1 MLGFKSILFLF
12 LLLFLF
18 DLFCLLWVTWS
29 FFSIPFRFLYSVY
42 KSVPLYNFVSGYCT
56 FEYVT
61 SQSTIINMIALQIE
75 CRSIHWIVGVLF
87 PFCAR
92 VPIKWTSCSCQISP
106 KWPLHYIIVLDAIVH
121 LGRLYAWFI
130 NIAGYHEGKGVWSEV
145 ECRLQLQRPHEH
157 YGTDNMLVQLHVSSI
172 WPRTSFCQLRTH
184 VKKQNKKSPRKIQ
197 LKRVILKISWKVTV
211 VGWIVFSKCYVEV

>member
-18 DLFCLLWVTWS
+18 DLCCLLWVTWS

-42 KSVPLYNFVSGYCT
+42 KSVPLYNFVSGYYT

-92 VPIKWTSCSCQISP
+92 VPIKWTICSCQISP
-106 KWPLHYIIVLDAIVH
+106 KWPLHYIIVLDAIVQ

-130 NIAGYHEGKGVWSEV
+130 NIAGYHEGKGVCLVWSWM
-145 ECRLQLQRPHEH
+145 Q
-157 YGTDNMLVQLHVSSI
+157 
-172 WPRTSFCQLRTH
+172 TSTT
-184 VKKQNKKSPRKIQ
+184 KT
-197 LKRVILKISWKVTV
+197 SWAL
-211 VGWIVFSKCYVEV
+211 WHW